1 MSRGRP
7 SPFFHGSELRGL
19 IVFAV
24 VMAVGWP
31 IILSYARPRSEPE
44 KPRVVDNRP
53 LDPDTGIAFQGVRD
67 KQPIEFRD
75 NAAYALLLKRARET
89 PAAKLDQDARRDVFY
104 AQLGGRPELY
114 RGVPIH
120 LEGTLLKAL
129 FHEKMNT
136 ELVPSGRIA
145 ELWITTPE
153 SRPNPYAVMVEDLP
167 PGLTPGFD
175 LHERVI
181 VDAYFFKLMGYVA
194 GDSPRFAPLLVGRLR
209 WANADPK
216 TGAPLGEAKEGKS
229 WSVPIAAVV
238 VMVVV
243 YVGLRLVFQVRRV
256 VAPATHPG
264 SLLASGRP
272 DDAIDP
278 ETLSNFFASVPD
290 EGEDEREIEDEDE
303 AHDRPRA

>member
-1 MSRGRP
+1 MRQERPGAFFRG
-7 SPFFHGSELRGL
+7 GELRGL

-31 IILSYARPRSEPE
+31 IILNYARPKAEPE
-44 KPRVVDNRP
+44 PPRVVDNRP
-53 LDPDTGIAFQGVRD
+53 LEPETGVAFQGLRD

-75 NAAYALLLKRARET
+75 NAAYSLLLKRARET

-114 RGVPIH
+114 RGVPIR

-181 VDAYFFKLMGYVA
+181 VDGYFFKLMGYVA

-216 TGAPLGEAKEGKS
+216 SGAPIGEAKEGKS
-229 WSVPIAAVV
+229 WTLPITAVV
-238 VMVVV
+238 VLLVV
-243 YVGLRLVFQVRRV
+243 YVGLRLAFQVRRV
-256 VAPATHPG
+256 VAPAAHPG
-264 SLLASGRP
+264 SLLGSDRP
-272 DDAIDP
+272 SDAIDP

-290 EGEDEREIEDEDE
+290 EDEHEDEDE
-303 AHDRPRA
+303 GHGLPHR

>member
-1 MSRGRP
+1 MRQERP
-7 SPFFHGSELRGL
+7 GAFFHGGELRGL
-19 IVFAV
+19 IVFAII
-24 VMAVGWP
+24 MAVGWP
-31 IILSYARPRSEPE
+31 IILSYARPKAEPE

-53 LDPDTGIAFQGVRD
+53 LEPDTGLAFQGVRD
-67 KQPIEFRD
+67 KQPIEFRE
-75 NAAYALLLKRARET
+75 NAAYSILLKRARET
-89 PAAKLDQDARRDVFY
+89 SPAKLDVDARRDVFY

-145 ELWITTPE
+145 ELWINTPE

-167 PGLTPGFD
+167 PGLIPGFD
-175 LHERVI
+175 LHEKVI
-181 VDAYFFKLMGYVA
+181 VDGYFFKLMGYVA

-216 TGAPLGEAKEGKS
+216 SGAPMGEVKEGKS

-238 VMVVV
+238 VLVVV
-243 YVGLRLVFQVRRV
+243 YVGLRLAFQVRRV
-256 VAPATHPG
+256 IAPAIPPG
-264 SLLASGRP
+264 SLLGTDRP
-272 DDAIDP
+272 AEAIDP

-290 EGEDEREIEDEDE
+290 EDEGEDEDE
-303 AHDRPRA
+303 AHDPPPR